1 MTNESIRNQRHRE
14 RMVRKQEVVDELIAN
29 ATHDKGLLL
38 VITGNGKG
46 KSSSAFGMIARSL
59 GHDMKAGVVQFIK
72 GAFST
77 GEETFFRRFPDEVE
91 YHVMGKGFTWVTQD
105 RSLDIQAAEAG
116 WEIALAMLN
125 NPNIDLVVLD
135 ELNIVLK
142 YDYLP
147 MERVLDALKQRPEGQ
162 HVVITGRGAKPELL
176 EIADTVSEIS
186 NVKHAFSQGIRA
198 QKGIEL

>member
-1 MTNESIRNQRHRE
+1 MTDESTRNQRHRE
-14 RMVRKQEVVDELIAN
+14 RMAHKQEVVNELIAN

-59 GHDMKAGVVQFIK
+59 GHGMKAGVVQFIK

-77 GEETFFRRFPDEVE
+77 GEESFFRRFPGEVE
-91 YHVMGKGFTWVTQD
+91 YHVMGEGFTWVTQD
-105 RSLDIQAAEAG
+105 RSRDIQAAEAG
-116 WEIALAMLN
+116 WEVALAMLN
-125 NPNIDLVVLD
+125 NPGIDLVVLD

-147 MERVLDALKQRPEGQ
+147 LERVLDALQRRPEGQ
-162 HVVITGRGAKPELL
+162 HVVVTGRGARPELI

-186 NVKHAFSQGIRA
+186 NVKHAFNQGIRA